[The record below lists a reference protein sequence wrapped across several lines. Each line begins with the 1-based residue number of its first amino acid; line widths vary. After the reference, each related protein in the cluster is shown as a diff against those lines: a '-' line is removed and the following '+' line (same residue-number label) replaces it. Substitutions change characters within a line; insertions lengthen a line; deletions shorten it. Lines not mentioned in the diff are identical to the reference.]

1 MRQVCPSTPSGV
13 SSGPHRSTVRSA
25 EPADPVKAE
34 PPPPPGPPTFPR
46 PLGRSISDRSPGQ
59 ELPYEDPFES
69 VPEYSFEGPFEPVP
83 EGPSESPP
91 RLDFASAD
99 FALRGTGRG
108 PPMGS
113 AEAASGSTMA
123 ETTTPAIT
131 IMRRSMAAPPVDWAG
146 IPDDAP
152 KISTKSGR
160 RGGAHPFNAELDR
173 LTPERVSRAARTP
186 AREPHRSPPTPT
198 GSSQYAS
205 RLPPSGAL
213 LLASTRAS
221 RTASTPGSQGV
232 TGPGSGARSQ
242 RTCPVPTSDGGRTR

>member
-1 MRQVCPSTPSGV
+1 MTQVCPSTPSG
-13 SSGPHRSTVRSA
+13 RSA
-25 EPADPVKAE
+25 RGRTRD
-34 PPPPPGPPTFPR
+34 GPQRGT
-46 PLGRSISDRSPGQ
+46 GRSGEGGAASSAGSADFPATARQVDIGQKAGPGTPC
-59 ELPYEDPFES
+59 EEPFES
-69 VPEYSFEGPFEPVP
+69 APEYSFEPVP
-83 EGPSESPP
+83 EGPSENPP

-99 FALRGTGRG
+99 FALRGTGPG
-108 PPMGS
+108 PPVGS

-131 IMRRSMAAPPVDWAG
+131 IKRRFMAAPPADRAG
-146 IPDDAP
+146 IPDGAP

-160 RGGAHPFNAELDR
+160 RGGAHPFKAGLDR

-198 GSSQYAS
+198 GRSVREPAS
-205 RLPPSGAL
+205 PPSGAL
-213 LLASTRAS
+213 LLASTSAS

-232 TGPGSGARSQ
+232 TGPGSGVRSQ